1 MMQKLGVSGRD
12 GRKLQM
18 SQIYWLQNA
27 FLALENAFS
36 SNLGG
41 EEKKFFLLPQLI
53 WGLQETL
60 YQVPVF

>member
-41 EEKKFFLLPQLI
+41 EEKKFFLLP
-53 WGLQETL
+53 
-60 YQVPVF
+60 